1 LLTGSAYRAGTFLRE
16 ARMFGQI
23 TPTATSSATPPPSA
37 PPVPAEPVV
46 PATTTERGLEDLDA
60 AALAYAARIAALP
73 PERRQE
79 ARDDLVRFA
88 LPFAGRLA
96 RRYRGRGEPLEDL
109 EQVARLGLVN
119 AVDRYDPERGSFT
132 AYAAITIVGEI
143 KRHFRDRTWGVHVPR
158 RLRDLILEVGQ
169 ATAALTSELSRS
181 PTVSEL
187 AQRLDTPE
195 PEILAA
201 LESAAGYSPA
211 SLNAPVG
218 GESSA
223 EFGDL
228 VGASDTDLESVDDR
242 VTVSGLLGRLPWRE
256 RRILA
261 MRFYGNQTQAEI
273 AARFGISQMHV
284 SRLLSRALTWLR
296 QAMLADTPPAWQGGT
311 AEPEPPRSN
320 VSVRAAG
327 GGRVLVEAAGE
338 LDRDGAEELR
348 RTLVETVTGGEPAEV
363 VVDLLRVEL
372 MAEEAVAALAAGRDA
387 ARRDGVPF
395 RLTRTRPQLR
405 GRLTEAGLALS
416 D

>member
-1 LLTGSAYRAGTFLRE
+1 
-16 ARMFGQI
+16 MFGHGS
-23 TPTATSSATPPPSA
+23 TTTTTATPPTA
-37 PPVPAEPVV
+37 AD
-46 PATTTERGLEDLDA
+46 RGLEDLDA
-60 AALAYAARIAALP
+60 AALAYAARVAGLP
-73 PERRQE
+73 PERRQD

-169 ATAALTSELSRS
+169 ATAALTSELSRAPS
-181 PTVSEL
+181 VAEL
-187 AQRLDTPE
+187 AARLETPE
-195 PEILAA
+195 EEILAA

-218 GESSA
+218 GESAA

-228 VGASDTDLESVDDR
+228 VGESDSDLESVDDR

-284 SRLLSRALTWLR
+284 SRLLSRALNWLR
-296 QAMLADTPPAWQGGT
+296 EAMLADTPATWP
-311 AEPEPPRSN
+311 
-320 VSVRAAG
+320 
-327 GGRVLVEAAGE
+327 
-338 LDRDGAEELR
+338 
-348 RTLVETVTGGEPAEV
+348 TGGETDANALRLSVRRSSGRVVLEVAGEVDRQGADQLRKAVVDAVTESPAEI
-363 VVDLLRVEL
+363 VVDLVEV
-372 MAEEAVAALAAGRDA
+372 AGVDDGGVEALVAGRDA
-387 ARRDGVPF
+387 ARRTGVP
-395 RLTRTRPQLR
+395 LR
-405 GRLTEAGLALS
+405 VARAQPRVQHSLSAAGLLPHSA
-416 D
+416 

>member
-1 LLTGSAYRAGTFLRE
+1 
-16 ARMFGQI
+16 MFGQI
-23 TPTATSSATPPPSA
+23 TTTA
-37 PPVPAEPVV
+37 PA
-46 PATTTERGLEDLDA
+46 ERGLEDLDA
-60 AALAYAARIAALP
+60 AALSYAARIAGLP

-181 PTVSEL
+181 PSVAEL
-187 AQRLDTPE
+187 ADRLDTPE
-195 PEILAA
+195 QEILAA

-228 VGASDTDLESVDDR
+228 VGESDTDLESVDDR

-296 QAMLADTPPAWQGGT
+296 QAMLADAPAPWQTGGPEPAGPATRLSVRESGDRVVIEVTGEIDRDT
-311 AEPEPPRSN
+311 AEQLR
-320 VSVRAAG
+320 RA
-327 GGRVLVEAAGE
+327 VVEAVSSGHPREVAIDLTDVAK
-338 LDRDGAEELR
+338 LD
-348 RTLVETVTGGEPAEV
+348 PP
-363 VVDLLRVEL
+363 
-372 MAEEAVAALAAGRDA
+372 ALAALVAGRNA
-387 ARRDGVPF
+387 AHRTGVRW
-395 RLTRTRPQLR
+395 RLARAQPEVRHSLSA
-405 GRLTEAGLALS
+405 AGLVALPA

>member
-1 LLTGSAYRAGTFLRE
+1 
-16 ARMFGQI
+16 MFGQI
-23 TPTATSSATPPPSA
+23 STTTTAP
-37 PPVPAEPVV
+37 
-46 PATTTERGLEDLDA
+46 TERGLEDLDA
-60 AALAYAARIAALP
+60 AALAYAARIAGLP

-169 ATAALTSELSRS
+169 ATAALTSELSRT
-181 PTVSEL
+181 PTVAELSE
-187 AQRLDTPE
+187 RLETPE
-195 PEILAA
+195 EEILAA

-228 VGASDTDLESVDDR
+228 VGESDNALESVDDR

-296 QAMLADTPPAWQGGT
+296 QAMLADGPSAWQ
-311 AEPEPPRSN
+311 
-320 VSVRAAG
+320 AG
-327 GGRVLVEAAGE
+327 GADAEAQRVRVSARRSAGRVTVTVAGE
-338 LDRDGAEELR
+338 VEREPAADQLR
-348 RTLVETVTGGEPAEV
+348 RAVVDAVTTGQPTEV
-363 VVDLLRVEL
+363 VVDL
-372 MAEEAVAALAAGRDA
+372 AEVTAMDAVGVAALLAGRDA
-387 ARRDGVPF
+387 ALRAGVPL
-395 RLTRTRPQLR
+395 RLSRAQSAVQQS
-405 GRLTEAGLALS
+405 LTAAGLAPLRQQH
-416 D
+416 

>member
-1 LLTGSAYRAGTFLRE
+1 
-16 ARMFGQI
+16 MFGQI
-23 TPTATSSATPPPSA
+23 T
-37 PPVPAEPVV
+37 
-46 PATTTERGLEDLDA
+46 TTTTAPSERGLEDLDA
-60 AALAYAARIAALP
+60 AALAYAARIEGLP
-73 PERRQE
+73 DERRQE

-181 PTVSEL
+181 PTVAEL
-187 AQRLDTPE
+187 SARLDTPQD
-195 PEILAA
+195 EILAA

-228 VGASDTDLESVDDR
+228 VGESDADLESVDDR

-296 QAMLADTPPAWQGGT
+296 QAMLADAPAPWQAGG
-311 AEPEPPRSN
+311 ADPDAPDSRL
-320 VSVRAAG
+320 SVRQTG
-327 GGRVLVEAAGE
+327 DRLVITIGGE
-338 LDRDGAEELR
+338 LDRNTSDQLR
-348 RTLVETVTGGEPAEV
+348 RAVVEAVSSGQPAEV
-363 VVDLLRVEL
+363 VVDLVDVALLEPGGI
-372 MAEEAVAALAAGRDA
+372 AALIAGRDA
-387 ARRDGVPF
+387 AARSGVPL
-395 RLTRTRPQLR
+395 RLTRAQPGVRHSLAS
-405 GRLTEAGLALS
+405 AGLAPLHE
-416 D
+416 

>member
-1 LLTGSAYRAGTFLRE
+1 
-16 ARMFGQI
+16 MFGQG
-23 TPTATSSATPPPSA
+23 S
-37 PPVPAEPVV
+37 
-46 PATTTERGLEDLDA
+46 TTTAPAADRGLEDLDA

-169 ATAALTSELSRS
+169 ATAALTSELSRAPS
-181 PTVSEL
+181 VAEL
-187 AQRLDTPE
+187 AERLETPE
-195 PEILAA
+195 EEILAA

-218 GESSA
+218 GESAA

-228 VGASDTDLESVDDR
+228 VGESDTDLESVDDR

-284 SRLLSRALTWLR
+284 SRLLSRALNWLR
-296 QAMLADTPPAWQGGT
+296 EAMLADSPATWQ
-311 AEPEPPRSN
+311 
-320 VSVRAAG
+320 AG
-327 GGRVLVEAAGE
+327 GETESDQLRLAVRRFGDRVVLEVGGEVDRGSADQLRRAVVEA
-338 LDRDGAEELR
+338 
-348 RTLVETVTGGEPAEV
+348 VTEGPAEV
-363 VVDLLRVEL
+363 VVDLVDVAGVDDGGVE
-372 MAEEAVAALAAGRDA
+372 ALLAGQDA
-387 ARRDGVPF
+387 ARRTGVP
-395 RLTRTRPQLR
+395 LR
-405 GRLTEAGLALS
+405 VARAQPRVQHSLSVAGLVPRSA
-416 D
+416 

>member
-1 LLTGSAYRAGTFLRE
+1 
-16 ARMFGQI
+16 MFGQ
-23 TPTATSSATPPPSA
+23 TTTTTPPP
-37 PPVPAEPVV
+37 
-46 PATTTERGLEDLDA
+46 TDRGLEDLDA
-60 AALAYAARIAALP
+60 AALAYAARIAGLP
-73 PERRQE
+73 PERRGE
-79 ARDDLVRFA
+79 AREDLVRFA

-169 ATAALTSELSRS
+169 ATSALTSELSRAPS
-181 PTVSEL
+181 VAEL
-187 AQRLDTPE
+187 AARLETPE
-195 PEILAA
+195 EEILAA

-228 VGASDTDLESVDDR
+228 VGESDTDLESVDDR
-242 VTVSGLLGRLPWRE
+242 VTISGLLHRLPWRE

-296 QAMLADTPPAWQGGT
+296 QAMLADTPPPWQNGAAETETGRNRIVVRRT
-311 AEPEPPRSN
+311 AERTVVE
-320 VSVRAAG
+320 VG
-327 GGRVLVEAAGE
+327 GEI
-338 LDRDGAEELR
+338 DRDGAAQLR
-348 RTLVETVTGGEPAEV
+348 RTMLEAVAGQPREL
-363 VVDLLRVEL
+363 VVDLDGAGGVD
-372 MAEEAVAALAAGRDA
+372 AGGIAALVAGRDA
-387 ARRDGVPF
+387 AIRTGVPV
-395 RLTRTRPQLR
+395 RLTRVQPAV
-405 GRLTEAGLALS
+405 GRSLAAAGLPAPV
-416 D
+416 DA

>member
-1 LLTGSAYRAGTFLRE
+1 
-16 ARMFGQI
+16 MFGQ
-23 TPTATSSATPPPSA
+23 
-37 PPVPAEPVV
+37 V
-46 PATTTERGLEDLDA
+46 TTTAPAERGLEDLDA
-60 AALAYAARIAALP
+60 AALAYAARIAGLP

-181 PTVSEL
+181 PSVAEL
-187 AQRLDTPE
+187 AARLETPE
-195 PEILAA
+195 EEILAA

-228 VGASDTDLESVDDR
+228 VGESDTDLESVDDR

-296 QAMLADTPPAWQGGT
+296 QAMLADTPAPWQTGGADPAGHLARLSVREVGDRVVVEVTGEIDRDT
-311 AEPEPPRSN
+311 AEQLRLAVVDA
-320 VSVRAAG
+320 VSSG
-327 GGRVLVEAAGE
+327 H
-338 LDRDGAEELR
+338 
-348 RTLVETVTGGEPAEV
+348 PAEV
-363 VVDLLRVEL
+363 AIDLTDVAKLDGPAL
-372 MAEEAVAALAAGRDA
+372 AALVAGRDA
-387 ARRDGVPF
+387 AHRTGVRW
-395 RLTRTRPQLR
+395 RLARAQPEVQHSLSA
-405 GRLTEAGLALS
+405 AGLVALPA

>member
-1 LLTGSAYRAGTFLRE
+1 
-16 ARMFGQI
+16 MFGQ
-23 TPTATSSATPPPSA
+23 TSTTTPPP
-37 PPVPAEPVV
+37 
-46 PATTTERGLEDLDA
+46 TDRGLEDLDS
-60 AALAYAARIAALP
+60 AALAYAARIEGLP

-169 ATAALTSELSRS
+169 ATAALTSELSRA
-181 PTVSEL
+181 PTVAEL
-187 AQRLDTPE
+187 SKRLETPE
-195 PEILAA
+195 EEILAA

-228 VGASDTDLESVDDR
+228 VGESDIALESVDDR
-242 VTVSGLLGRLPWRE
+242 VTVSGLLHRLPWRE

-296 QAMLADTPPAWQGGT
+296 QAMLADTPPPWQNG
-311 AEPEPPRSN
+311 
-320 VSVRAAG
+320 
-327 GGRVLVEAAGE
+327 
-338 LDRDGAEELR
+338 
-348 RTLVETVTGGEPAEV
+348 PAESESKTKEPGPV
-363 VVDLLRVEL
+363 SSSRV
-372 MAEEAVAALAAGRDA
+372 R
-387 ARRDGVPF
+387 
-395 RLTRTRPQLR
+395 
-405 GRLTEAGLALS
+405 
-416 D
+416 

>member
-1 LLTGSAYRAGTFLRE
+1 
-16 ARMFGQI
+16 MFGHGS
-23 TPTATSSATPPPSA
+23 TTTTTTA
-37 PPVPAEPVV
+37 PPTSA
-46 PATTTERGLEDLDA
+46 AERGLEDLDA
-60 AALAYAARIAALP
+60 AALAYAARVAALP

-169 ATAALTSELSRS
+169 ATATLTSELSRAPS
-181 PTVSEL
+181 VAEL
-187 AQRLDTPE
+187 AERLETPE
-195 PEILAA
+195 DEILAA

-218 GESSA
+218 GESAA

-228 VGASDTDLESVDDR
+228 VGESDSDLESVDDR

-284 SRLLSRALTWLR
+284 SRLLSRALNWLR
-296 QAMLADTPPAWQGGT
+296 EAMLADAPAVWPAGGET
-311 AEPEPPRSN
+311 APNGLRL
-320 VSVRAAG
+320 SVRRSS
-327 GGRVLVEAAGE
+327 GRVVLEVVGE
-338 LDRDGAEELR
+338 VDRHGADQLR
-348 RTLVETVTGGEPAEV
+348 KAVVDAVTEGPDEI
-363 VVDLLRVEL
+363 VVDLVEVPGVDDGGVEALVAGREAAQRTGVPLRVARAQPRVQHSL
-372 MAEEAVAALAAGRDA
+372 SAAGLL
-387 ARRDGVPF
+387 P
-395 RLTRTRPQLR
+395 RP
-405 GRLTEAGLALS
+405 A
-416 D
+416 

>member
-1 LLTGSAYRAGTFLRE
+1 
-16 ARMFGQI
+16 MFGQ
-23 TPTATSSATPPPSA
+23 
-37 PPVPAEPVV
+37 
-46 PATTTERGLEDLDA
+46 TTTTTAPTDRGLEDLDA
-60 AALAYAARIAALP
+60 AALAYAARIAGLP

-169 ATAALTSELSRS
+169 ATATLTCELSRS
-181 PTVSEL
+181 PTVAEL
-187 AQRLDTPE
+187 AQRLDTSE
-195 PEILAA
+195 EEILAA

-228 VGASDTDLESVDDR
+228 VGESDGDLESVDDR
-242 VTVSGLLGRLPWRE
+242 VTVSGLLDRLPWRE

-296 QAMLADTPPAWQGGT
+296 QAMLTDTAAPWQASGAEAESHRARISVRPAGKRVVVEVCGDVERET
-311 AEPEPPRSN
+311 AEP
-320 VSVRAAG
+320 
-327 GGRVLVEAAGE
+327 
-338 LDRDGAEELR
+338 LR
-348 RTLVETVTGGEPAEV
+348 RAVAEAVAGHPIEV
-363 VVDLLRVEL
+363 VVDLAGVNVLEAGGAAALTAAR
-372 MAEEAVAALAAGRDA
+372 EEA
-387 ARRDGVPF
+387 RRAGVPL
-395 RLTRTRPQLR
+395 RLDRAQSGVREPVTAHMV
-405 GRLTEAGLALS
+405 GRAGGPERATEHPEAG
-416 D
+416 

>member
-1 LLTGSAYRAGTFLRE
+1 
-16 ARMFGQI
+16 MFGQ
-23 TPTATSSATPPPSA
+23 AS
-37 PPVPAEPVV
+37 
-46 PATTTERGLEDLDA
+46 TTTTAPAADRGLEDLDA

-169 ATAALTSELSRS
+169 ATAALTSELSRAPS
-181 PTVSEL
+181 VAEL
-187 AQRLDTPE
+187 ADRLETPE
-195 PEILAA
+195 EEILAA

-218 GESSA
+218 GESAA

-228 VGASDTDLESVDDR
+228 VGESDTDLESVDDR

-284 SRLLSRALTWLR
+284 SRLLSRALNWLR
-296 QAMLADTPPAWQGGT
+296 EAMLADSPATWQAGGE
-311 AEPEPPRSN
+311 AEPERLRL
-320 VSVRAAG
+320 SVRHFGDRVVLEVG
-327 GGRVLVEAAGE
+327 GEV
-338 LDRDGAEELR
+338 DRGSADQLR
-348 RTLVETVTGGEPAEV
+348 RAVVDAVTEGPAEV
-363 VVDLLRVEL
+363 VVDLVDVAGVDDGGVE
-372 MAEEAVAALAAGRDA
+372 ALLAGQDA
-387 ARRDGVPF
+387 ARRTGVP
-395 RLTRTRPQLR
+395 LR
-405 GRLTEAGLALS
+405 VARAQPRVQHSLSAAGLVPRSA
-416 D
+416 

>member
-1 LLTGSAYRAGTFLRE
+1 
-16 ARMFGQI
+16 MFGQGS
-23 TPTATSSATPPPSA
+23 TTTATTPPTSA
-37 PPVPAEPVV
+37 AD
-46 PATTTERGLEDLDA
+46 RGLEDLDA
-60 AALAYAARIAALP
+60 AALAYAARVAALP

-169 ATAALTSELSRS
+169 ATAALTSELSRAPS
-181 PTVSEL
+181 VAEL
-187 AQRLDTPE
+187 ADRLETPE
-195 PEILAA
+195 DEILAA

-218 GESSA
+218 GESAA

-228 VGASDTDLESVDDR
+228 VGESDSDLESVDDR

-284 SRLLSRALTWLR
+284 SRLLSRALNWLR
-296 QAMLADTPPAWQGGT
+296 EAMLADTPATWP
-311 AEPEPPRSN
+311 
-320 VSVRAAG
+320 
-327 GGRVLVEAAGE
+327 AAGE
-338 LDRDGAEELR
+338 TDTNGLRLSVRRSSGRVVLEVSGEVDGQGADQLR
-348 RTLVETVTGGEPAEV
+348 RAVVDAVTEGPAEV
-363 VVDLLRVEL
+363 VVDLVEV
-372 MAEEAVAALAAGRDA
+372 AGVDDGGVEALVAGREA
-387 ARRDGVPF
+387 ARRTGVPL
-395 RLTRTRPQLR
+395 RVARAQPRVQHSLTV
-405 GRLTEAGLALS
+405 AGLLPHSA
-416 D
+416 

>member
-1 LLTGSAYRAGTFLRE
+1 
-16 ARMFGQI
+16 MFGQ
-23 TPTATSSATPPPSA
+23 TTTTTPPP
-37 PPVPAEPVV
+37 
-46 PATTTERGLEDLDA
+46 TDRGLEDLDA
-60 AALAYAARIAALP
+60 AALAYAARIAGLP
-73 PERRQE
+73 PERRGE
-79 ARDDLVRFA
+79 AREDLVRFA

-169 ATAALTSELSRS
+169 ATSALTSELSRAPS
-181 PTVSEL
+181 VAEL
-187 AQRLDTPE
+187 AARLETPE
-195 PEILAA
+195 EEILAA

-228 VGASDTDLESVDDR
+228 VGESDSDLESVDDR
-242 VTVSGLLGRLPWRE
+242 VTISGLLHRLPWRE

-296 QAMLADTPPAWQGGT
+296 QAMLADTPPPWQNGT
-311 AEPEPPRSN
+311 AETETARN
-320 VSVRAAG
+320 RIVVRRTAERTVVEVG
-327 GGRVLVEAAGE
+327 GEI
-338 LDRDGAEELR
+338 DRDGADQLR
-348 RTLVETVTGGEPAEV
+348 RTMLEAVAGQPREL
-363 VVDLLRVEL
+363 VVDLDGAGGVD
-372 MAEEAVAALAAGRDA
+372 AGGIAALVAGRDA
-387 ARRDGVPF
+387 AIRTGVPV
-395 RLTRTRPQLR
+395 RLTRVQPAV
-405 GRLTEAGLALS
+405 GRSLAAAGLPAS
-416 D
+416 VDA

>member
-1 LLTGSAYRAGTFLRE
+1 
-16 ARMFGQI
+16 MFGQ
-23 TPTATSSATPPPSA
+23 TSTTTTTPPP
-37 PPVPAEPVV
+37 
-46 PATTTERGLEDLDA
+46 TDRGLEDLDA
-60 AALAYAARIAALP
+60 AAMAYAARIAGLP
-73 PERRQE
+73 PERRGE

-169 ATAALTSELSRS
+169 ATAALTSELSRAPS
-181 PTVSEL
+181 VAEL
-187 AQRLDTPE
+187 SARLETPE
-195 PEILAA
+195 EEILAA

-228 VGASDTDLESVDDR
+228 VGESDNALESVDDR
-242 VTVSGLLGRLPWRE
+242 VTVSGLLHRLPWRE

-296 QAMLADTPPAWQGGT
+296 QAMLADAPPPWQNGA
-311 AEPEPPRSN
+311 AEPDPGKTRI
-320 VSVRAAG
+320 SVKQNGDTVVVEVG
-327 GGRVLVEAAGE
+327 GEV
-338 LDRDGAEELR
+338 DRDGADQLR
-348 RTLVETVTGGEPAEV
+348 RAMLEAVTGQPSEV
-363 VVDLLRVEL
+363 VVDLVG
-372 MAEEAVAALAAGRDA
+372 AGGFDAGGIAALMAGRDA
-387 ARRDGVPF
+387 AERTGVPL
-395 RLTRTRPQLR
+395 RLTRVQPAVRR
-405 GRLTEAGLALS
+405 SLTAAGLAPAR

>member
-1 LLTGSAYRAGTFLRE
+1 
-16 ARMFGQI
+16 MFGQ
-23 TPTATSSATPPPSA
+23 TTTTGTPPA
-37 PPVPAEPVV
+37 
-46 PATTTERGLEDLDA
+46 TERGLEDLDA
-60 AALAYAARIAALP
+60 AAVAYAARIAGLP
-73 PERRQE
+73 PDRRQE

-181 PTVSEL
+181 PTVAEL
-187 AQRLDTPE
+187 AERLETPE
-195 PEILAA
+195 EEILAA

-228 VGASDTDLESVDDR
+228 VGASDNDLESVDDR

-296 QAMLADTPPAWQGGT
+296 QAMLADVPAPWQTGGPDGDQASGPLAVRPAGDRLIVELAGEIDRDT
-311 AEPEPPRSN
+311 AEQ
-320 VSVRAAG
+320 
-327 GGRVLVEAAGE
+327 
-338 LDRDGAEELR
+338 LR
-348 RTLVETVTGGEPAEV
+348 RTVIEAASTGAAASIE
-363 VVDLLRVEL
+363 VDLDRVESVDVG
-372 MAEEAVAALAAGRDA
+372 AVAALLAAREA
-387 ARRDGVPF
+387 ARRTGADLSVA
-395 RLTRTRPQLR
+395 RARPAVGPMLAR
-405 GRLTEAGLALS
+405 AGLPVSGPDPVPRPAAAGHG
-416 D
+416 

>member
-1 LLTGSAYRAGTFLRE
+1 MY
-16 ARMFGQI
+16 GQ
-23 TPTATSSATPPPSA
+23 TTTTTPPN
-37 PPVPAEPVV
+37 
-46 PATTTERGLEDLDA
+46 ERVLEDLDA
-60 AALAYAARIAALP
+60 AALAYAARVADLP
-73 PERRQE
+73 PGDRQE

-169 ATAALTSELSRS
+169 TTAALTSELSRA
-181 PTVSEL
+181 PTIAEV
-187 AQRLDTPE
+187 AVRLDTPQE
-195 PEILAA
+195 EILAA

-228 VGASDTDLESVDDR
+228 VGEWDSDLESVDDR
-242 VTVSGLLGRLPWRE
+242 VTVSGLLCRLPWRE

-296 QAMLADTPPAWQGGT
+296 QAMLNEAPPPWHTGADGDGQDLRISARRVGDLVVLEVGGEVDRDT
-311 AEPEPPRSN
+311 APRLRQA
-320 VSVRAAG
+320 V
-327 GGRVLVEAAGE
+327 VEA
-338 LDRDGAEELR
+338 
-348 RTLVETVTGGEPAEV
+348 VTVGRPAEV
-363 VVDLLRVEL
+363 VVGLVDVPLVD
-372 MAEEAVAALAAGRDA
+372 AAGIAALLAGQEA
-387 ARRDGVPF
+387 ARGMGVRL
-395 RLTRTRPQLR
+395 RLTGAQPYVRHSL
-405 GRLTEAGLALS
+405 GVAGLTPIL

>member
-1 LLTGSAYRAGTFLRE
+1 
-16 ARMFGQI
+16 MFGQTT
-23 TPTATSSATPPPSA
+23 TPA
-37 PPVPAEPVV
+37 P
-46 PATTTERGLEDLDA
+46 TERGLEDLDA
-60 AALAYAARIAALP
+60 AALAYAARIEGLP

-169 ATAALTSELSRS
+169 ATSALTSELSRA
-181 PTVSEL
+181 PTVAEL
-187 AQRLDTPE
+187 AERLETPQE
-195 PEILAA
+195 EILAA

-228 VGASDTDLESVDDR
+228 VGESDNQLESVDDR
-242 VTVSGLLGRLPWRE
+242 VTVSGLLGHLPWRE

-296 QAMLADTPPAWQGGT
+296 QSMLNDAPAPWQNGT
-311 AEPEPPRSN
+311 AEPEAPRSRMA
-320 VSVRAAG
+320 VRRTG
-327 GGRVLVEAAGE
+327 DGVLVEVTG
-338 LDRDGAEELR
+338 DVDQDGAERLR
-348 RTLVETVTGGEPAEV
+348 RVLGEAVGTGHPAEV
-363 VVDLLRVEL
+363 VVDLAGVGALHAAAATAL
-372 MAEEAVAALAAGRDA
+372 VAARDVALRSGIPVRLAR
-387 ARRDGVPF
+387 ARPAVRAV
-395 RLTRTRPQLR
+395 LAT
-405 GRLTEAGLALS
+405 AGLAAVPG
-416 D
+416 